1 MRVKLEQRWIKRLLQ
16 LPESGM
22 GYQRV
27 DLRLADGR
35 EFKDVLAFNAEEV
48 ELPDE
53 CTNAKIEDVR
63 LRTGVESS
71 GDVIWHRWRHA
82 EDLNRAGIADR
93 VIA

>member
-1 MRVKLEQRWIKRLLQ
+1 MRIKLEQRWTRRLLQ

-35 EFKDVLAFNAEEV
+35 ELKNVLAFNAEEV

-53 CTNAKIEDVR
+53 CANAKIEDVQ
-63 LRTGVESS
+63 LRT
-71 GDVIWHRWRHA
+71 A
-82 EDLNRAGIADR
+82 
-93 VIA
+93 

>member
-1 MRVKLEQRWIKRLLQ
+1 MRIKLEQCWTRRLLQ

-35 EFKDVLAFNAEEV
+35 ELKNVIAFNAEEV

-53 CTNAKIEDVR
+53 CADAKIEDVQ
-63 LRTGVESS
+63 LRT
-71 GDVIWHRWRHA
+71 A
-82 EDLNRAGIADR
+82 
-93 VIA
+93 

>member
-1 MRVKLEQRWIKRLLQ
+1 MPAVEPARIWNGLSDSRRMSMRVKLEQRWIKRLLQ

-35 EFKDVLAFNAEEV
+35 ELKNVLAFNAEEV

-53 CTNAKIEDVR
+53 CANAKIEDVH
-63 LRTGVESS
+63 LRT
-71 GDVIWHRWRHA
+71 A
-82 EDLNRAGIADR
+82 
-93 VIA
+93 